1 MSFETLSWE
10 WAAGGTLKTEGRGE
24 ASMLG
29 QTPRWPGPR
38 VEQEQNFQQSLSRK
52 PLGCPTSPGET
63 GVLVYSPQAWSS
75 EEA

>member
-1 MSFETLSWE
+1 
-10 WAAGGTLKTEGRGE
+10 
-24 ASMLG
+24 MLG